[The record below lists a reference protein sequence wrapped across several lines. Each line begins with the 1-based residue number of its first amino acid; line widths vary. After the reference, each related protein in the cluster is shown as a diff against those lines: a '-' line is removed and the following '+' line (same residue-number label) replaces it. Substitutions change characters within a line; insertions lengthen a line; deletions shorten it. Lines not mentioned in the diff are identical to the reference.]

1 MGWVLAHS
9 AHKQRIT
16 DMNSNFKYRPKTIDE
31 FVFATPKLETQI
43 KRYTQGKSLLPLVLY
58 GAYGTGK
65 SLLADLI
72 PKALDGADVKV
83 NYINAEELN
92 NANDVRKKF
101 FRSVQFDKFF
111 TTNGQ
116 KHNYTVVEEVNFD
129 PKAKGAL
136 RVCLDDMAERE
147 LFIFTTN
154 EVDRIDKGLLSRAE
168 VVEVLPAPPDRFH
181 NRAKHILRSEGVDL
195 DDSVLLDVLETV
207 YENDYDNRAYYR
219 ALDEII
225 EAWHDN
231 TLHE

>member
-1 MGWVLAHS
+1 
-9 AHKQRIT
+9 
-16 DMNSNFKYRPKTIDE
+16 MNSNYKYRPKTIDE

-43 KRYTQGKSLLPLVLY
+43 KRYTQGKSMLPLVLH
-58 GAYGTGK
+58 GQYGTGK

-72 PKALDGADVKV
+72 PKALDGADVSV

-101 FRSVQFDKFF
+101 FRTVQFDRLFSA
-111 TTNGQ
+111 NGQ
-116 KHNYTVVEEVNFD
+116 KNNYTVVEEVNFD

-136 RVCLDDMAERE
+136 RVCLDTMAERE

-154 EVDRIDKGLLSRAE
+154 EVEKIDKGLLSRAE
-168 VVEVLPAPPDRFH
+168 VVEVLPAPPDCFFP
-181 NRAKHILRSEGVDL
+181 RAQHILRSEGVDL
-195 DDSVLLDVLETV
+195 DDSVLRDVLETV

-225 EAWHDN
+225 EAWHDS